1 MSWKMNDDN
10 FGEVPLSLLYKWVV
24 EEKLTDMEIGNRV
37 RGYYWDNVSELRQG
51 K

>member
-1 MSWKMNDDN
+1 MSWKMNDNN
-10 FGEVPLSLLYKWVV
+10 FGEVPLSLLHKWVV